1 MGIGLTQVVIL
12 IPIFVFH
19 FISVLP
25 CAKQKGI
32 AVETIAAISTG
43 LNNSGISIIRVSG
56 PDAFV
61 VLDRIFQSKTKGKK
75 LSEQK
80 THTIHYGYIV
90 DGEEII
96 DEVLVSVMRAPHTYT
111 AEDVAEIN
119 CHGGIIVTKKV
130 LKTVLKNGARMADPG
145 EFTKRAFL
153 NGRIDLSKAE
163 AVMEVIRAKSDLAL
177 KNSISQLRG
186 KVMTEIAE
194 LREIMIHHTAFIEA
208 ALDDPEHISLD
219 GFTDELKDSIINVRE
234 RLNRLII
241 SAENGRLL
249 KEGIRTVIL
258 GKPNVGKSSLMNIFA
273 GEERAIVTDIA
284 GTTRDTIEENVLING
299 ISLSLIDTAGIRTT
313 EDVVEKIGVE
323 KAKQA
328 ANDADLILY
337 LIDAQTGI
345 DAEDEEILSGLG
357 EKKVLLL
364 INKTDLNNTLSLAE
378 IEEKMGKQVLSIS
391 AKTEA
396 GISELYQTIEQMFFK
411 KELSYN
417 EDYYIAG
424 ERQKQALLTAYA
436 AMGQVVESIDAGL
449 PEDFF
454 SIDLMQGYESLGEIT
469 GESVDEDLVNTI
481 FREFCMGK

>member
-1 MGIGLTQVVIL
+1 MG
-12 IPIFVFH
+12 
-19 FISVLP
+19 
-25 CAKQKGI
+25 
-32 AVETIAAISTG
+32 ETIAAISTG
-43 LNNSGISIIRVSG
+43 LSNSGISIIRVSG
-56 PDAFV
+56 PEAFQV
-61 VLDRIFQSKTKGKK
+61 MDRIFRAKKSGKK

-80 THTIHYGYIV
+80 SHTIHYGWII
-90 DGEEII
+90 DEEEIV

-119 CHGGIIVTKKV
+119 CHGGSLVTKKV
-130 LKTVLKNGARMADPG
+130 LKTVLKQGVRLAEAG

-177 KNSISQLRG
+177 KNSMAQLQGTVLKEIS
-186 KVMTEIAE
+186 A

-219 GFTDELKDSIINVRE
+219 GFTNELKTSIIEIRA
-234 RLNRLII
+234 RLLKLIA
-241 SAENGRLL
+241 SAENGRML

-258 GKPNVGKSSLMNIFA
+258 GKPNVGKSSLLNLFA

-284 GTTRDTIEENVLING
+284 GTTRDTIEELVTVRGLA
-299 ISLSLIDTAGIRTT
+299 LSLIDTAGIRST

-323 KAKQA
+323 KAKKA
-328 ANDADLILY
+328 AEEADLILY
-337 LIDAQTGI
+337 LADATEKI
-345 DAEDEEILSGLG
+345 TEEEKEILSLIANKKSIILLNKIDLCEMPDTSVLEELTGQ
-357 EKKVLLL
+357 KVLC
-364 INKTDLNNTLSLAE
+364 
-378 IEEKMGKQVLSIS
+378 IS
-391 AKTEA
+391 AKEEKGLDA
-396 GISELYQTIEQMFFK
+396 LYDTIETMFFQ

-417 EDYYIAG
+417 EDLYITG
-424 ERQKQALLTAYA
+424 ERQKQSLQDAYE
-436 AMGQVVESIDAGL
+436 AMGKVLESIDAEM
-449 PEDFF
+449 PEDFY